1 MSAAQRLD
9 EVFGLPEGSEVYV
22 LNDFKSSAYDAV
34 RLFETW
40 ASTSFAISRFTPV
53 RRMKVLRARLSRLAN
68 TTINVTIC
76 RGALKRR
83 ISTMKVEMIY
93 LSQED
98 VIRCGGMSMD
108 KAIDDWETD
117 KHRMGDTMAYMFR
130 DGKIDDSRIDASVSD
145 LVAGRKS
152 GRDNDD
158 QLTYT
163 CNVGLGLYDVAIA
176 ARVYQYAKENGIG
189 QKLKLWDEPIMV

>member
-1 MSAAQRLD
+1 
-9 EVFGLPEGSEVYV
+9 
-22 LNDFKSSAYDAV
+22 
-34 RLFETW
+34 
-40 ASTSFAISRFTPV
+40 
-53 RRMKVLRARLSRLAN
+53 
-68 TTINVTIC
+68 
-76 RGALKRR
+76 
-83 ISTMKVEMIY
+83 MKVEMIY

-98 VIRCGGMSMD
+98 VIHCGGMSMD

-176 ARVYQYAKENGIG
+176 VRVYQYAKENGIG

>member
-1 MSAAQRLD
+1 
-9 EVFGLPEGSEVYV
+9 
-22 LNDFKSSAYDAV
+22 
-34 RLFETW
+34 
-40 ASTSFAISRFTPV
+40 
-53 RRMKVLRARLSRLAN
+53 
-68 TTINVTIC
+68 
-76 RGALKRR
+76 
-83 ISTMKVEMIY
+83 MKVEMIY
-93 LSQED
+93 LSQEG
-98 VIRCGGMSMD
+98 VIHCGGMSMD

-152 GRDNDD
+152 GHDNDD

-176 ARVYQYAKENGIG
+176 ARVYRYAKENGIG